1 MISVHKARHLAA
13 GGESLLVRGQVLGI
27 IFILTPT
34 PPHSCW

>member
-13 GGESLLVRGQVLGI
+13 GESHFWVSQVLGI